1 MDKLKCLVVDDEPF
15 AARLMQDEISKIQF
29 LEFAGSCNS
38 ANAALPFLE
47 KGIDLMFLDI
57 QMPQM
62 TGVQFLRSL
71 PNPPMVI
78 MTTAYEKYA
87 LDGFDLNVVDYLMKP
102 VVFDRFEKAVT
113 KARELFLLR
122 RAKPNSS
129 GTSFIVRSNY
139 KQIKLFS
146 EDVLYIE
153 GLKDYVKIF
162 TVSSP
167 HPILTRQNLKGM
179 EAILPA
185 GVFCRVHNS
194 YIVNL
199 SKVST
204 FQKAHVFIG
213 KKMLPIGEKFAESF
227 EQIYKAGIS

>member
-1 MDKLKCLVVDDEPF
+1 MATNKIKCLVVDDEPF
-15 AARLMQDEISKIQF
+15 AARLMQDEIGKIPF
-29 LEFAGSCNS
+29 LEFVASCSS
-38 ANAALPFLE
+38 ANKALPYLE
-47 KGIDLMFLDI
+47 VGVDLMFLDV

-62 TGVQFLRSL
+62 TGVQFLRTL
-71 PNPPMVI
+71 QNPPMVI
-78 MTTAYEKYA
+78 MTTAFEKYA

-102 VVFDRFEKAVT
+102 IVFERFEKAAN

-122 RAKPNSS
+122 NAKPAGSGSS
-129 GTSFIVRSNY
+129 FLVRSNY
-139 KQIKLFS
+139 KQIKLFTD
-146 EDVLYIE
+146 DVLYIE

-179 EAILPA
+179 ESIIPPHI
-185 GVFCRVHNS
+185 FCRIHNS

-199 SKVST
+199 SKVTT

-213 KKMLPIGEKFAESF
+213 KKELPIGEKFAESF
-227 EQIYKAGIS
+227 ERIYKQV